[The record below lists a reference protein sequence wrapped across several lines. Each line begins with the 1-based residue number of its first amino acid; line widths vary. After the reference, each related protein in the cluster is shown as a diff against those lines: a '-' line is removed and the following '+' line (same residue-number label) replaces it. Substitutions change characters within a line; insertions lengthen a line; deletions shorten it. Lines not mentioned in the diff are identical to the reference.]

1 MAEKFLMPKLSP
13 TMEEGQISRWLK
25 KEGEAF
31 KNGETLAEVDT
42 DKATMEMTAL
52 KDGVLL
58 KIIKNDGDTVPLGD
72 PIAITGSA
80 GEDFSALLAEVGG
93 GNGSNGSAAKPVE
106 QTAAQPAQ
114 QAANPQA
121 AAQTASQ
128 TARQGAPISERA
140 DVAEA
145 AGRSYDY
152 AERPGA
158 VEQAESQPQQQNQA
172 QNQTQTAPQPNQQTG
187 NGDVAPQN
195 NGRVIVSPIAARMAA
210 EAGLNLN
217 SLQGSG
223 PGGRIIKRDIEDAIA
238 NKQNQ
243 PQQQTAVEPQTAQP
257 ETQPQTQEQSQIAEP
272 QFQQSENQN
281 NSPFREENTTQM
293 RRAIAS
299 SLVKSIGPIPTFYL
313 TIEVEM
319 DKAADLRKQINDALP
334 AEKKVSLND
343 IVIKCAA
350 SALMQHPQVNASYQD
365 RTIRF
370 FERADIG
377 VAVAI
382 PDGLITPIIRSAN
395 SKGIAQIAAEVKELA
410 GRAREKKLKPEEF
423 TGGTF
428 SISNLGMFGI
438 EEFTA
443 IINPPEAAI
452 LAVGKAEPK
461 PVVRDG
467 EITMRTV
474 MRVTMSCD
482 HRVIDGATGA
492 AFLKTFKQMLENPL
506 LMIM

>member
-1 MAEKFLMPKLSP
+1 MADKFLMPKLSP
-13 TMEEGQISRWLK
+13 TMEEGQIARWLK

-52 KDGVLL
+52 QDGVLL
-58 KIIKNDGDTVPLGD
+58 KILKGDGETVPLGS
-72 PIAITGSA
+72 PIAITGKA
-80 GEDFSALLAEVGG
+80 GEDISSLLAEIGG
-93 GNGSNGSAAKPVE
+93 ENGAGAAKPAE
-106 QTAAQPAQ
+106 AKPELKPAAQPA
-114 QAANPQA
+114 PPA
-121 AAQTASQ
+121 AAQSAGGI
-128 TARQGAPISERA
+128 QGNA
-140 DVAEA
+140 AET

-152 AERPGA
+152 ETRPGA
-158 VEQAESQPQQQNQA
+158 AQQA
-172 QNQTQTAPQPNQQTG
+172 QSGAPQTEAKSG
-187 NGDVAPQN
+187 NG
-195 NGRVIVSPIAARMAA
+195 RLVISPIAARMAS
-210 EAGLNLN
+210 EAGLDLK

-223 PGGRIIKRDIEDAIA
+223 PGGRIIKRDIESAIA
-238 NKQNQ
+238 NQKAAPPAQPAAQ
-243 PQQQTAVEPQTAQP
+243 PQINEEESAAPVFQTAAIEGASPYRDEP
-257 ETQPQTQEQSQIAEP
+257 
-272 QFQQSENQN
+272 
-281 NSPFREENTTQM
+281 TTQM

-299 SLVKSIGPIPTFYL
+299 RLVESIGPVPTFYL

-319 DKAADLRKQINDALP
+319 DKAVELRKQINAALP
-334 AEKKVSLND
+334 ESRKVSLND
-343 IVIKCAA
+343 VIIKAVAA
-350 SALMQHPQVNASYQD
+350 ALMQHPQANASYQD
-365 RTIRF
+365 RSIRF
-370 FERADIG
+370 YERADIG

-395 SKGIAQIAAEVKELA
+395 AKGIAQIALEVKELA
-410 GRAREKKLKPEEF
+410 ARARDKKLKPEEF

-443 IINPPEAAI
+443 IINPPEAGI
-452 LAVGKAEPK
+452 LAIGKSEPK

-467 EITMRTV
+467 EIVVRNL

-492 AFLKTFKQMLENPL
+492 QFLKTLKQMLENPM